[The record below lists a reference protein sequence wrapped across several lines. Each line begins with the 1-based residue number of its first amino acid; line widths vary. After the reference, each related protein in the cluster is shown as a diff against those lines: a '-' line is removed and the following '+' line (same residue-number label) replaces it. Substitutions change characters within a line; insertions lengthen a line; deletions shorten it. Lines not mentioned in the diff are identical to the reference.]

1 MTDPS
6 ARRRLCF
13 DGNMDGFGGVYNAAG
28 PSKQAVDLHKCRNK
42 PAIFPGRQSPG
53 FASGDGGAYLGVAKR
68 LVWDLMS
75 AVERL
80 EDRRDETPPRPDLA
94 ASETSSVEAASS
106 IEAALTPSAAKSSAR
121 LRPLLALAPYVARYR
136 GRACLALISL
146 TIAAI
151 TTLLVPVA
159 ARRMIDFGF
168 TPEGIARI
176 NSYFSVMIAVVAVLA
191 GASASRY
198 YLVMTIGERIVADLR
213 RDVFAHLISL
223 SPAFFDSARSGE
235 LISRLTADTT
245 QIKSAVGASVSIA
258 LRNFLLFVGATAMMV
273 ITSPRLS
280 GFVLL
285 AIPVIVLPLVAF
297 GRWVRRLSRNAQD
310 TLADATSYASELIG
324 AIRTVQAYTG
334 ERLANARFG
343 GDVEQAYEAAR
354 SSTSARSALTA
365 IIIFIVFTSVVLIL
379 WIGSHDVLT
388 GSISPGRLGQFVLYA
403 AFAAAALGQL
413 SEVWGEVSAASGAS
427 ERLFEILRVTSQ
439 ITAPAAPRAMPVP
452 ARGDV
457 SFEGVSFAYP
467 MRPDALAVDGVSL
480 SVRAGEKVAIVGPSG
495 AGKST
500 LFHLL
505 LRFYDPASGTISF
518 DGVPIRTADPHEVRA
533 RIALVPQESV
543 AFAATARENIRF
555 GRPEATDAEV
565 ERAAELAHATEFISR
580 LPGGFETQLGERGV
594 TLSGGQRQRIAIA
607 RAILRD
613 APLLLLDEAT
623 SSLDAESET
632 LVQTALEELMRHRT
646 TLVIA
651 HRLATVLSCDRI
663 MVLDQGRIV
672 EQGTHASLVAA
683 GGLYARLARL
693 QFEGV

>member
-1 MTDPS
+1 
-6 ARRRLCF
+6 
-13 DGNMDGFGGVYNAAG
+13 
-28 PSKQAVDLHKCRNK
+28 
-42 PAIFPGRQSPG
+42 
-53 FASGDGGAYLGVAKR
+53 
-68 LVWDLMS
+68 MS

-80 EDRRDETPPRPDLA
+80 EQRPGDTPAPAPSEASAIDLPP
-94 ASETSSVEAASS
+94 TMQ
-106 IEAALTPSAAKSSAR
+106 PAKSSAR

-136 GRACLALISL
+136 GRAILALISL
-146 TIAAI
+146 TVAAI
-151 TTLLVPVA
+151 TTLVVPVA
-159 ARRMIDFGF
+159 VRRMIDFGF
-168 TPEGIARI
+168 TPKGIAMI
-176 NSYFSVMIAVVAVLA
+176 NSYFSLMIAVVAVLA

-198 YLVMTIGERIVADLR
+198 YLVMTLGERIVADLR

-223 SPAFFDSARSGE
+223 SPAFFNSARSGE

-245 QIKSAVGASVSIA
+245 QIKSAAGASVSIA
-258 LRNFLLFVGATAMMV
+258 LRNLLLFVGATSMMV
-273 ITSPRLS
+273 VTSPRLS

-285 AIPVIVLPLVAF
+285 AIPAIVLPLVAF

-310 TLADATSYASELIG
+310 TLADATAYASELIG

-334 ERLANARFG
+334 ERLANGRFG
-343 GDVEQAYEAAR
+343 GEVEQAYEAAR
-354 SSTSARSALTA
+354 TSTRARAVLTA

-379 WIGSHDVLT
+379 WVGSHDVLT
-388 GSISPGRLGQFVLYA
+388 GTITPGRLGQFLLYA
-403 AFAAAALGQL
+403 AFAATGLGQL
-413 SEVWGEVSAASGAS
+413 SEVWGEISAASGAS
-427 ERLFEILRVTSQ
+427 ERLFEILRVKSA
-439 ITAPAAPRAMPVP
+439 IAAPASPRALPVP
-452 ARGDV
+452 SRGDV
-457 SFEGVSFAYP
+457 SFDHVGFAYP
-467 MRPDALAVDGVSL
+467 TRPDARAVDGVTF

-505 LRFYDPASGTISF
+505 LRFYDPLAGAISF
-518 DGVPIRTADPHEVRA
+518 DGVPISSADPHELR
-533 RIALVPQESV
+533 RHIALVPQESV
-543 AFAATARENIRF
+543 VFAATARENIRF
-555 GRPEATDAEV
+555 GRPDATDAEI
-565 ERAAELAHATEFISR
+565 ERAAALAHAGEFIQR
-580 LPGGFETQLGERGV
+580 LPGGFEAQLGERGV

-663 MVLDQGRIV
+663 LVLDYGRIV

-683 GGLYARLARL
+683 NGLYARLARL
-693 QFEGV
+693 QFEGA

>member
-1 MTDPS
+1 
-6 ARRRLCF
+6 
-13 DGNMDGFGGVYNAAG
+13 
-28 PSKQAVDLHKCRNK
+28 
-42 PAIFPGRQSPG
+42 
-53 FASGDGGAYLGVAKR
+53 
-68 LVWDLMS
+68 MS

-80 EDRRDETPPRPDLA
+80 EDRRGETPPRRES
-94 ASETSSVEAASS
+94 ASAEVSSVEA
-106 IEAALTPSAAKSSAR
+106 ELTQLPAESRER

-136 GRACLALISL
+136 GRAVLAFISL
-146 TIAAI
+146 TIAAV
-151 TTLLVPVA
+151 TTLVVPVA
-159 ARRMIDFGF
+159 VRRVIDFGF
-168 TPEGIARI
+168 SPEGIAMI
-176 NSYFSVMIAVVAVLA
+176 NSYFSVMIAVVVVLA
-191 GASASRY
+191 GASASRF

-213 RDVFAHLISL
+213 RDVFAHLMSL
-223 SPAFFDSARSGE
+223 SPVFFDSARSGE

-258 LRNFLLFVGATAMMV
+258 LRNLMLFIGATVMMV

-285 AIPVIVLPLVAF
+285 AIPVIVIPLVAF

-310 TLADATSYASELIG
+310 TLAEATAYASELVG
-324 AIRTVQAYTG
+324 AIRTVQAYTS
-334 ERLANARFG
+334 ERMADARFG
-343 GDVEQAYEAAR
+343 GDVEQAYQAAR
-354 SSTSARSALTA
+354 SSTRARAVLTA
-365 IIIFIVFTSVVLIL
+365 VIIFIVFTSVVVIL
-379 WIGSHDVLT
+379 WVGSHDVLT

-403 AFAAAALGQL
+403 AFAAAGLGQL
-413 SEVWGEVSAASGAS
+413 SEVWGEVSAASGAA
-427 ERLFEILRVTSQ
+427 ERLFEILRVKSA
-439 ITAPAAPRAMPVP
+439 IAAPASPRAMPAP

-457 SFEGVSFAYP
+457 GIDNVSFAYP
-467 MRPDALAVDGVSL
+467 TRPDALAVDGVSL
-480 SVRAGEKVAIVGPSG
+480 NVRAGEKVAIVGPSG

-505 LRFYDPASGTISF
+505 LRFYDPATGAISF
-518 DGVPIRTADPHEVRA
+518 DGVPIRDADPREVRS
-533 RIALVPQESV
+533 RIALVPQDSV
-543 AFAATARENIRF
+543 VFAATARENIRF
-555 GRPEATDAEV
+555 GRPDADDAEV
-565 ERAAELAHATEFISR
+565 ERAADLAHATEFIRR
-580 LPGGFETQLGERGV
+580 LPGGFEAQLGERGV

-623 SSLDAESET
+623 SALDAESET

-663 MVLDQGRIV
+663 MVMDRGRIV

>member
-1 MTDPS
+1 
-6 ARRRLCF
+6 
-13 DGNMDGFGGVYNAAG
+13 
-28 PSKQAVDLHKCRNK
+28 
-42 PAIFPGRQSPG
+42 
-53 FASGDGGAYLGVAKR
+53 
-68 LVWDLMS
+68 MS

-80 EDRRDETPPRPDLA
+80 EEGHDEMVPP
-94 ASETSSVEAASS
+94 
-106 IEAALTPSAAKSSAR
+106 PSAAAQALSIDAETSRKSRSK
-121 LRPLLALAPYVARYR
+121 LRPLVALAPYVARYR
-136 GRACLALISL
+136 GRAVLALIAL
-146 TIAAI
+146 TVAAI

-159 ARRMIDFGF
+159 VRRMIDFGF
-168 TPEGIARI
+168 TPRGIALI

-191 GASASRY
+191 LASASRY

-213 RDVFAHLISL
+213 RDVFAHLMSL

-258 LRNFLLFVGATAMMV
+258 LRNLLMFFGAAAMMV
-273 ITSPRLS
+273 VTSPRLS

-285 AIPVIVLPLVAF
+285 AIPLIVLPLVAF

-310 TLADATSYASELIG
+310 TLADATAYASELVQG
-324 AIRTVQAYTG
+324 IRTVQAYTG

-343 GDVEQAYEAAR
+343 NEVEQAYEAAR
-354 SSTSARSALTA
+354 TSTKARAVLTA
-365 IIIFIVFTSVVLIL
+365 IIVFIVFTSVIAIL
-379 WIGSHDVLT
+379 WVGSHDVLT
-388 GSISPGRLGQFVLYA
+388 GAITPGRLGQFVLYA
-403 AFAAAALGQL
+403 AFAAAGLGQL
-413 SEVWGEVSAASGAS
+413 SEVWGEVSAASGAA
-427 ERLFEILRVTSQ
+427 ERLFEILRVEPE
-439 ITAPAAPRAMPVP
+439 ITAPRSPHALPTP

-457 SFEGVSFAYP
+457 AVDNVSFAYP
-467 MRPDALAVDGVSL
+467 TRPEVRAVDGVSF

-505 LRFYDPASGTISF
+505 LRFYDPASGSISF
-518 DGVPIRTADPHEVRA
+518 DGVPVTAADPREVRKH
-533 RIALVPQESV
+533 IALVPQDSV
-543 AFAATARENIRF
+543 VFAASARDNIRF
-555 GRPEATDAEV
+555 GRPEASDAEV
-565 ERAAELAHATEFISR
+565 ERAAELAHAVEFIRR
-580 LPGGFETQLGERGV
+580 LPQGFDTPLGERGV
-594 TLSGGQRQRIAIA
+594 MLSGGQRQRIAIA

-663 MVLDQGRIV
+663 LVMEQGRIV

-683 GGLYARLARL
+683 NGLYARLARL

>member
-1 MTDPS
+1 
-6 ARRRLCF
+6 
-13 DGNMDGFGGVYNAAG
+13 
-28 PSKQAVDLHKCRNK
+28 
-42 PAIFPGRQSPG
+42 
-53 FASGDGGAYLGVAKR
+53 
-68 LVWDLMS
+68 MS

-80 EDRRDETPPRPDLA
+80 EDPRDEAPPPLVDLSVIPPVLEA
-94 ASETSSVEAASS
+94 QLGQSPATSR
-106 IEAALTPSAAKSSAR
+106 AK

-136 GRACLALISL
+136 MRAFLAFIAL

-151 TTLLVPVA
+151 TTLIVPVA
-159 ARRMIDFGF
+159 VRRLIDFGF
-168 TPEGIARI
+168 TPEGIAMI

-191 GASASRY
+191 GASASRF

-213 RDVFAHLISL
+213 RDVFAHLIAL

-258 LRNFLLFVGATAMMV
+258 LRNVMLFIGATTMMV

-280 GFVLL
+280 GFVLA
-285 AIPVIVLPLVAF
+285 AIPLIVIPLVAF

-310 TLADATSYASELIG
+310 TLADATAYASELMG
-324 AIRTVQAYTG
+324 SIRTVQAYTN

-343 GDVEQAYEAAR
+343 GDVEQAYAAAR
-354 SSTSARSALTA
+354 NSTKARSVLTA
-365 IIIFIVFTSVVLIL
+365 IIIFIVFTSVVVIL
-379 WIGSHDVLT
+379 WVGSHDVLT
-388 GSISPGRLGQFVLYA
+388 GSITPGRLGQFVLYA
-403 AFAAAALGQL
+403 AFAAAGLGQL
-413 SEVWGEVSAASGAS
+413 SEVWGEVSAASGAA
-427 ERLFEILRVTSQ
+427 ERLFEILNVKST
-439 ITAPAAPRAMPVP
+439 IVAPANARALPHP

-457 SFEGVSFAYP
+457 NLDNVSFAYP
-467 MRPDALAVDGVSL
+467 TRPNTLALDDVSL

-505 LRFYDPASGTISF
+505 LRFYDPSSGTISF
-518 DGVPIRTADPHEVRA
+518 DGVSIRDADPGEVRS
-533 RIALVPQESV
+533 RIALVPQDSV
-543 AFAATARENIRF
+543 AFAASARENIRF
-555 GRPEATDAEV
+555 GRPNASDAEV
-565 ERAAELAHATEFISR
+565 ERAAEQAHATEFIQR
-580 LPGGFETQLGERGV
+580 LPGGFESQLGERGV

-663 MVLDQGRIV
+663 MVMDQGRIV

-683 GGLYARLARL
+683 NGLYARLARL
-693 QFEGV
+693 QFGMSESRT